1 VTNLDPFSA
10 RRSRR
15 RRPLHRPVLLVATAV
30 LLFAIG
36 LAFGMALNDRPEPG
50 GTQTLVRTL
59 DPLPQRSP

>member
-1 VTNLDPFSA
+1 MTNLDPFSG

-15 RRPLHRPVLLVATAV
+15 RRPLLRPVLFVATAAA
-30 LLFAIG
+30 LFAIG
-36 LAFGMALNDRPEPG
+36 LALGMALNDRPEPG

>member
-1 VTNLDPFSA
+1 VTNLDPFSG

-15 RRPLHRPVLLVATAV
+15 RRRLLPPVLFIAAAVA
-30 LLFAIG
+30 LFAIG
-36 LAFGMALNDRPEPG
+36 LALGMALNDRPEPG

>member
-1 VTNLDPFSA
+1 MSNLDPFSG

-15 RRPLHRPVLLVATAV
+15 RRPLLRPVVLVVAAV
-30 LLFAIG
+30 VLFAIG
-36 LAFGMALNDRPEPG
+36 VAFGMALNDRPDPG